1 MKGFELFALVGV
13 VVLSSFLS
21 FDYCYYYYGDR
32 GMDPWRI
39 NTISLITKH
48 VRTRSTGHAR
58 NQVGKDSRVT
68 RQLFS
73 LL

>member
-48 VRTRSTGHAR
+48 VRTLYGTST
-58 NQVGKDSRVT
+58 
-68 RQLFS
+68 
-73 LL
+73 